1 MKKVVNYFS
10 KVCVGIP
17 GLIFFNVLVAT
28 ICIRFL
34 RWAIMLPEGFGK
46 VSADL
51 FYDMSAPVAVRLVTV
66 GVLILERHEILEI
79 TGLIPKGDHHDSL
92 SEQIHP
98 FGIFYLCFGLLM
110 ECLTEQTDLLGKF
123 FSADMVMITLM
134 WISLAITTISLVSSI
149 QQVYLLIRHKKLTS

>member
-1 MKKVVNYFS
+1 MIKLVNYLS
-10 KVCVGIP
+10 KLCVGIP

-34 RWAIMLPEGFGK
+34 RWAILLPEGFGK
-46 VSADL
+46 VTADL

-98 FGIFYLCFGLLM
+98 FGIFYLCFGLFM

-123 FSADMVMITLM
+123 LAPEVVMITLM
-134 WISLAITTISLVSSI
+134 WVSLAITFISLASSI
-149 QQVYLLIRHKKLTS
+149 QQIYLLFRHRKLTS